1 MLLGGKITTIFEKN
15 ITRPGFT
22 NSKASKTVILLFFF
36 YGLAFEGLGLA
47 AYLQLRREGDFPLKK
62 ELPWLASFGFVGG
75 VAGWVDM
82 FLTSGTLDEIA
93 SGLSLVRI
101 IVHLLT
107 GLLLLRFGWGM
118 LNNLNPLPAWS
129 IFIPGILIVPIAFVI
144 TYAVTTFITPS
155 PIEIPI
161 EIWTR
166 YLLYMPGSFLAGVG
180 FLRQWHVQR
189 KLGIYDVSNL
199 MLGAGLA
206 FLFEAVVMGLI
217 VPAAPYGP
225 ASYYNY
231 DRVVH
236 NAFSGESIEVNEQY
250 GLTAWLDYQ
259 SVLNTTG
266 VPIEIWRMVS
276 AVIVTYFVVKALDVF
291 EAIRKRQMRAL
302 QEDRDRAQREAF
314 EAQILARQTTE
325 NWTNAL
331 INISRRIAELE
342 HVDDILVYIVDTVHQ
357 LLRTNFVGVAIQNQ
371 ENSSLELKCY
381 SNGNNTHL
389 VANVSVAVT
398 NPIIL
403 DVTQSSNSYRSQGSE
418 GVETFDGICFFTD
431 ELARAAVVVP
441 LKLENTNIGAL
452 WIARF
457 EDDPFSETDM
467 IWLESM
473 ADQVAIAIQHG
484 LMTSQLQSLSIVQER
499 GRIAREM
506 HDGLAQV
513 LGYLNLQTQ
522 TLGSLLKQ
530 GKVEKLQD
538 ELAQMRQAIQT
549 AHADVREN
557 ILSLRTTLAQEK
569 GLDAAVEEYLTEFG
583 IQMGVQTTY
592 SYHVDGDLNLS
603 SVAEVQLVC
612 ILQEALTNVRKHAQA
627 GRVDIAIWKEKCG
640 GEDCIH
646 MRVNDDGIG
655 FQMAGSKR
663 SFGLHTMR
671 ERAESVNGSLIINSG
686 QGRGT
691 TIECKL
697 PCLQQERL
705 QKQSVVLH

>member
-1 MLLGGKITTIFEKN
+1 M
-15 ITRPGFT
+15 
-22 NSKASKTVILLFFF
+22 ILLYFF

-62 ELPWLASFGFVGG
+62 ELPWLAAFGFVGG
-75 VAGWVDM
+75 AAGWVDM
-82 FLTSGTLDEIA
+82 FLTSGSLDEITNI
-93 SGLSLVRI
+93 LSILRVSL
-101 IVHLLT
+101 HLFT
-107 GLLLLRFGWGM
+107 GLILLRFGWGM

-155 PIEIPI
+155 PIAIPI

-166 YLLYMPGSFLAGVG
+166 YLLYLPGSLLAGIG
-180 FLRQWHVQR
+180 FLRQWHAQR
-189 KLGIYDVSNL
+189 KLGLYDVSNL

-231 DRVVH
+231 DRVIH
-236 NAFSGESIEVNEQY
+236 NAFSGESIEASKQY
-250 GLTAWLDYQ
+250 SLAAWLDYQ

-266 VPIEIWRMVS
+266 IPIEIWRMLS
-276 AVIVTYFVVKALDVF
+276 AVIVTFFVVKALDVF
-291 EAIRKRQMRAL
+291 EAIRKRQVRAL
-302 QEDRDRAQREAF
+302 QDERDRAQRESF
-314 EAQILARQTTE
+314 EAQILARQTAE

-331 INISRRIAELE
+331 VNISRRIAELE
-342 HVDDILVYIVDTVHQ
+342 HVDDILIYIVDTVQQ

-371 ENSSLELKCY
+371 ENSNLELKCY
-381 SNGNNTHL
+381 SNGTDIHL
-389 VANVSVAVT
+389 VANIAVAVT
-398 NPIIL
+398 NPLIQE
-403 DVTQSSNSYRSQGSE
+403 VMRSSSPYRSRGSE
-418 GVETFDGICFFTD
+418 AIEVFDGICFFTN
-431 ELARAAVVVP
+431 APVKATVIVP
-441 LKLENTNIGAL
+441 LKLDNTNIGTL

-457 EDDPFSETDM
+457 EADPFPETDM

-473 ADQVAIAIQHG
+473 ADQVVIAIQHG

-522 TLGSLLKQ
+522 TLGSLLNQ

-538 ELAQMRQAIQT
+538 ELTQMRQAIQT

-583 IQMGVQTTY
+583 IQMGIKTKFAFQ
-592 SYHVDGDLNLS
+592 VDGELNLS

-612 ILQEALTNVRKHAQA
+612 ILQEALTNIRKHAQA
-627 GRVDIAIWKEKCG
+627 QQVDVLIRKEKHG
-640 GEDCIH
+640 DGDHIH
-646 MRVNDDGIG
+646 MQVMDDGIG
-655 FQMAGSKR
+655 FQVAGSKR
-663 SFGLHTMR
+663 NFGLQTMR
-671 ERAESVNGSLIINSG
+671 ERAESVSGRLIIKSG
-686 QGRGT
+686 HGGGT
-691 TIECKL
+691 RVECTL
-697 PCLQQERL
+697 PCLQPERL

>member
-1 MLLGGKITTIFEKN
+1 
-15 ITRPGFT
+15 
-22 NSKASKTVILLFFF
+22 VILLYFF

-47 AYLQLRREGDFPLKK
+47 AYLQLRREGNFPLKK

-75 VAGWVDM
+75 AAGWVDM
-82 FLTSGTLDEIA
+82 FLA
-93 SGLSLVRI
+93 SGSIEEFTNILGILRVI
-101 IVHLLT
+101 LHLLT

-144 TYAVTTFITPS
+144 TYAATTFITPS

-166 YLLYMPGSFLAGVG
+166 YLLYLPGSLLAGIG
-180 FLRQWHVQR
+180 FLRQWYSQR
-189 KLGIYDVSNL
+189 KLELYDVSKL

-231 DRVVH
+231 DRVIH
-236 NAFSGESIEVNEQY
+236 NAFSGESLEVPEQY
-250 GLTAWLDYQ
+250 GLTVWLDYQ
-259 SVLNTTG
+259 NVLHTTG
-266 VPIEIWRMVS
+266 IPIEIWRMIS

-291 EAIRKRQMRAL
+291 EAIRKRQMQAL
-302 QEDRDRAQREAF
+302 QEERDRAQQGAF
-314 EAQILARQTTE
+314 EAQILARQTAE
-325 NWTNAL
+325 KWTDAL
-331 INISRRIAELE
+331 VTISRRIAELE
-342 HVDDILVYIVDTVHQ
+342 HVDDIIIYIVDTVQH
-357 LLRTNFVGVAIQNQ
+357 LLLTDFVGVAILNH
-371 ENSSLELKCY
+371 EISSLELKCY
-381 SNGNNTHL
+381 SNGRKAKL
-389 VANVSVAVT
+389 VDDSSVIVT
-398 NPIIL
+398 NSF
-403 DVTQSSNSYRSQGSE
+403 VQNVMRSSNLYYSK
-418 GVETFDGICFFTD
+418 DGESADLFGGLCFFTD
-431 ELARAAVVVP
+431 EVARSVAIVP
-441 LKLENTNIGAL
+441 LKLEGTTIVGTL

-457 EDDPFSETDM
+457 ENDQFSESDV

-522 TLGSLLKQ
+522 TLGSLLNQ
-530 GKVEKLQD
+530 GKVEKLQS
-538 ELAQMRQAIQT
+538 ELLQMRQAIQT

-569 GLDAAVEEYLTEFG
+569 GLEAAVGEYLTEFG
-583 IQMGVQTTY
+583 IQMGVKTTF
-592 SYHVDGDLNLS
+592 SFQVDGDFNLS

-612 ILQEALTNVRKHAQA
+612 ILQEALTNVRKHAKA
-627 GRVDIAIWKEKCG
+627 GQVDVTIGKETHTDG
-640 GEDCIH
+640 DYIH
-646 MRVNDDGIG
+646 MQVIDDGVG

-663 SFGLHTMR
+663 NFGLQTMR
-671 ERAESVNGSLIINSG
+671 ERAESVGGSLVIRSDHG
-686 QGRGT
+686 KGT
-691 TIECKL
+691 QIECCL
-697 PCLQQERL
+697 PCLQQERN
-705 QKQSVVLH
+705 QKQSVVIR